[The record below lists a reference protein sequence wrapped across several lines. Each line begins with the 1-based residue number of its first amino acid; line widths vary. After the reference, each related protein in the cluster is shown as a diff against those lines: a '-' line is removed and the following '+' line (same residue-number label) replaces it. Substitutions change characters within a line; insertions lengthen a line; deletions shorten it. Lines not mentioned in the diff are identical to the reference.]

1 MEHSLFYHDD
11 GLEDEADEGYE
22 TEGDDDEEEEE
33 DVSCFGCAQ
42 AVESYSAML
51 FHLEAGNCACHTTR
65 DDLNRLAM
73 QCHTSN
79 RFIVRGREN
88 FLRQGQ
94 AFRRARQS
102 YFNPRTHYWECPWCN
117 FSGASFHGLDMHLLS
132 PIHDVKAFICPDQ
145 DCRQLFVNL
154 SGLVAHVESD
164 RCDEKLWAGSQPV
177 GKLLDYLESRLLS
190 RR

>member
-1 MEHSLFYHDD
+1 MEHSLVYHDD
-11 GLEDEADEGYE
+11 DSEDEDDEGYE
-22 TEGDDDEEEEE
+22 TEDDDDDEEE
-33 DVSCFGCAQ
+33 DVSCFGCDQ

-51 FHLEAGNCACHTTR
+51 VHLEAGNCGCHTTR
-65 DDLNRLAM
+65 DDLNRLAL

-79 RFIVRGREN
+79 RFIVRGRED

-102 YFNPRTHYWECPWCN
+102 HFNPRTHYWECPWCN
-117 FSGASFHGLDMHLLS
+117 FSGASFQGLDMHLLS

-164 RCDEKLWAGSQPV
+164 RCDEELWGGSQPV
-177 GKLLDYLESRLLS
+177 GKLLDYLEWRLLS